1 MSRAFRCNQCGGTTD
16 NAVNNDS
23 CKSNACG
30 GVYRSTTPA
39 VAGTGTDL
47 PTMKDVLKAQDRVDG
62 AINVLALEIIAKG
75 TDSLRQAKRDLNER
89 IADLVRLAIAHRA
102 ASAPRADTERQ
113 AALPA
118 SNLLRRGAA
127 WSYDDQ
133 NLLNEVA
140 RKLYGEYFAAGV
152 TNDPK
157 ILRLKGMGARLEA
170 IAAAPM
176 PPLVVQLAQPPQ
188 QAVDDAAVDDATG
201 EGARTVNRSAPSGEG
216 ER

>member
-1 MSRAFRCNQCGGTTD
+1 MSGPTIAQKILGQVAAMRERNQMDQSLCW
-16 NAVNNDS
+16 S
-23 CKSNACG
+23 
-30 GVYRSTTPA
+30 PEE
-39 VAGTGTDL
+39 
-47 PTMKDVLKAQDRVDG
+47 
-62 AINVLALEIIAKG
+62 LE
-75 TDSLRQAKRDLNER
+75 
-89 IADLVRLAIAHRA
+89 RLAMFALA
-102 ASAPRADTERQ
+102 TKNELAAPRADTERQ

-201 EGARTVNRSAPSGEG
+201 EGARTVNRSAPSGEA